1 MSRLILFATVLFAL
15 FIAWIVYLADTGQD
29 SIFFELVKVL
39 PLGDKL
45 GHFFLFG
52 LLALGANLA
61 LNHRGIRWGRWLVP
75 TGALVVFF
83 VAAAEELSQMFV
95 SGRTCDITDLLA
107 DVAGIVVF
115 SALGIALAA
124 RWRKGGTGQG
134 G

>member
-29 SIFFELVKVL
+29 SIFFEVVKML

-45 GHFFLFG
+45 GHFVLFG

-61 LNHRGIRWGRWLVP
+61 LKHRGIRWGRWLVP
-75 TGALVVFF
+75 AGALLVFF

-107 DVAGIVVF
+107 DVAGIASFTVIGLF
-115 SALGIALAA
+115 FAA
-124 RWRKGGTGQG
+124 RRRSKRGGNE
-134 G
+134 

>member
-29 SIFFELVKVL
+29 SIFFELVKML

-45 GHFFLFG
+45 GHFVLFG

-61 LNHRGIRWGRWLVP
+61 LKNRGIRWGRWLVP
-75 TGALVVFF
+75 AGALLVFF

-107 DVAGIVVF
+107 DVAGIASFTVIGLF
-115 SALGIALAA
+115 IDA
-124 RWRKGGTGQG
+124 RRRRKRGGND
-134 G
+134 

>member
-29 SIFFELVKVL
+29 SIFFEVVKML

-45 GHFFLFG
+45 GHFVLFG

-61 LNHRGIRWGRWLVP
+61 LKHRGIRWGRWLVP
-75 TGALVVFF
+75 AGALLVFF

-107 DVAGIVVF
+107 DVAGIASFTVIGLF
-115 SALGIALAA
+115 IAA
-124 RWRKGGTGQG
+124 RRRSKRGGNE
-134 G
+134 